1 MHNDAN
7 DLLIIIKV
15 KQAHPIERIKAPVW

>member
-1 MHNDAN
+1 MHN

-15 KQAHPIERIKAPVW
+15 KQAHPIERIKALVW